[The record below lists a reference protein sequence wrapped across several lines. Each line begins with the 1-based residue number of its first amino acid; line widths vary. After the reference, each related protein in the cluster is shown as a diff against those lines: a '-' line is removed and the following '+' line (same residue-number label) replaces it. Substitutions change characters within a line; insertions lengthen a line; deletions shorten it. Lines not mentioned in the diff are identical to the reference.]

1 MRSRLPLVL
10 ATTLMTTACA
20 TYRPEPILPLRTAAR
35 FDARSLDDPRLGT
48 FIAAM
53 RPADA
58 DGPRRWDIDTLTL
71 AALYYHPDIDLAF
84 ARLDVARA
92 VIVTTRQRPNPS
104 VGLSPQFAGNSGNVP
119 AWTVGLAV
127 NVLLELFGKRADR
140 TREAQSLADAA
151 RADIGTTAWRVRGR
165 VRGALL
171 DLWSAQRRVDV
182 AQRRLALEDRLVG
195 LLNRRLAVGEASS
208 LDTAREATA
217 RDQLAL
223 GVTDGQRG
231 IAAARAQL
239 ATAIG
244 VSAMALDGVV
254 LDTATFD
261 ADRSAFVDTA
271 QVRRTA
277 LTDRADIRAALDRYA
292 AAQAALQLQIAN
304 QFPNIALGP
313 AYSYDQG
320 QNKFGLSLVTD
331 LPLFN
336 QNQGLIGEAAARRT
350 LEAATFTALQTQIV
364 GAIDTAFVGFA
375 EATRGLAAADTL
387 LTAQRLRQTRTAR
400 LFAGGQIDRPSL
412 IAGDLEV
419 AAAEAARVDAAAG
432 QRAALGVLEDA
443 LQQPLLGTTA
453 SLYIPSSSAR
463 AGKEPSR

>member
-1 MRSRLPLVL
+1 MRSRLTLVL
-10 ATTLMTTACA
+10 ATTLITTACA
-20 TYRPEPILPLRTAAR
+20 TYRPEPILPSQTAAR
-35 FDARSLDDPRLGT
+35 FDARSLDDPRLRT

-58 DGPRRWDIDTLTL
+58 DGPRRWNIDTLTL
-71 AALYYHPDIDLAF
+71 AALYYHPDVDLAF
-84 ARLDVARA
+84 ARLDAARA

-127 NVLLELFGKRADR
+127 NLLLELFGKRADR
-140 TREAQSLADAA
+140 TREAQSLANAA
-151 RADIGTTAWRVRGR
+151 RADIGTTAWQVRGR

-195 LLNRRLAVGEASS
+195 LLERRLAVGEASS
-208 LDTAREATA
+208 LDAAREATA

-261 ADRSAFVDTA
+261 VDRPAFGDTA
-271 QVRRTA
+271 QVRRAA

-313 AYSYDQG
+313 AYTYDQG
-320 QNKFGLSLVTD
+320 QNKFGLSLVAD

-336 QNQGLIGEAAARRT
+336 RNQGLIGEAVARRT
-350 LEAATFTALQTQIV
+350 LEATTFTALQTQIV
-364 GAIDTAFVGFA
+364 GAIDTAFVGFG

-387 LTAQRLRQTRTAR
+387 LTAQRLRQTHTAR

-419 AAAEAARVDAAAG
+419 AAVEAARVDAAAG

-453 SLYIPSSSAR
+453 SLDIPSSSPR
-463 AGKEPSR
+463 AGEEPNR